1 MSVNITSKAWI
12 LALFIRDDGE
22 RFVLGKGAFEFKE
35 SQQHFVA
42 NNFVNDVVDIQGNDG
57 QLLAGQ
63 VRRASAQPFNGYVGD
78 FGVTKEQTEIY
89 RRQFF
94 SFFQKNHFYTVVYV
108 FENGDAIKRQRG
120 YITDAP
126 EVQEIDQKSPEYHVA
141 LNFEDVNYYPYAEDA
156 EGEEIMADSVD
167 VDVSGAGTGGL
178 IWDSIG
184 VVWDAYGA
192 TWEVGS
198 SSVTTIINNGISDV
212 YPIWRVGAGAINPQ
226 IENLT
231 TGTTLSYQGNVVAG
245 QELVV
250 DSNAQTAKL
259 SGLSVIGNIS
269 GQWIRLAPGVNRLV
283 FRSGGTI
290 EKSTV
295 EWSEV
300 VG

>member
-22 RFVLGKGAFEFKE
+22 RFVLGKGAFEFKD

-42 NNFVNDVVDIQGNDG
+42 NNYVNDVVDVQGNDG

-63 VRRASAQPFNGYVGD
+63 VRRAASQPFNGYVGD
-78 FGVTKEQTEIY
+78 FGTTKTQTEIY
-89 RRQFF
+89 RRNFF

-120 YITDAP
+120 YITEAP

-141 LNFEDVNYYPYAEDA
+141 LNFEDVNYYPYSEDA
-156 EGEEIMADSVD
+156 DGQEIMADSVD
-167 VDVSGAGTGGL
+167 VEVSGIGQGGL
-178 IWDSIG
+178 IWDAKG
-184 VVWDAYGA
+184 VVWDAVGA

-198 SSVTTIINNGISDV
+198 SSVTTIINNGIADV
-212 YPIWRVGAGAINPQ
+212 YPIWRVGAGATNPKL
-226 IENLT
+226 ENLT
-231 TGTTLSYQGNVVAG
+231 TGTTIQYTGNVVAG

-250 DSNAQTAKL
+250 DCNSQTAKL
-259 SGLSVIGNIS
+259 SGLSVIGSIS
-269 GQWIRLAPGVNRLV
+269 GQWIRIAPGVNRLV
-283 FRSGGTI
+283 FTSSGTI
-290 EKSTV
+290 DKSTV